1 MSRIPMSIHSS
12 YSIMMDCWSDD
23 KESRPTFTKLK
34 ATFDGLISQEVRYR
48 YLRLGSL
55 LPETATTD
63 LLQLTAAA
71 SRQPTTYTVSEEEAD
86 LPCTT
91 GESKVPDM

>member
-1 MSRIPMSIHSS
+1 MSRIFLYKPSS

-23 KESRPTFTKLK
+23 KESRPTFTNLK

-48 YLRLGSL
+48 YLCLGSL
-55 LPETATTD
+55 IPETGLA
-63 LLQLTAAA
+63 QLTAEA
-71 SRQPTTYTVSEEEAD
+71 SRQPATYTVSEEEAD